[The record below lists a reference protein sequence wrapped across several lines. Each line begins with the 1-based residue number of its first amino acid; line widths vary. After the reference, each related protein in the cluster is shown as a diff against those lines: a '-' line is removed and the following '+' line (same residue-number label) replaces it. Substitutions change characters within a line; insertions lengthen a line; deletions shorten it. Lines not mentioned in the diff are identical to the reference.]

1 MLRKS
6 GAGKILQW
14 DRLAGG
20 GVLWHHIYGE
30 VQWLLECV
38 MQIFRTS
45 RLAATAGAGAF
56 VDLLDPILRGAVE
69 PISSQAVAVWDV
81 RQLTDGRNLYHLC
94 LHDAWSHIHQHFS
107 QEEISPDMPK
117 ERLVPEK
124 LALFLASARR
134 VHFSIRSGT
143 FDTETLAN
151 LRLALNQI
159 PGIGHK
165 GLKIQNKC
173 EIIPCTA
180 YVPATAMSL
189 TDFSLE
195 VDASAADAVALALQ
209 DCGFQVAS
217 RTVVRN

>member
-1 MLRKS
+1 
-6 GAGKILQW
+6 
-14 DRLAGG
+14 
-20 GVLWHHIYGE
+20 
-30 VQWLLECV
+30 

-45 RLAATAGAGAF
+45 RLAGSEGAGDF
-56 VDLLDPILRGAVE
+56 VDLLDPILQRAVE
-69 PISSQAVAVWDV
+69 PVSSQAVAVWDV

-107 QEEISPDMPK
+107 AEEIAPDMPMQ
-117 ERLVPEK
+117 RLVVEK
-124 LALFLASARR
+124 LALFLSSPRR
-134 VHFSIRSGT
+134 VHFSIRAGT
-143 FDTETLAN
+143 FNTEALAH

-209 DCGFQVAS
+209 ACGFQVAS